1 MNDEELT
8 RDLVVK
14 YINRSCTEDE
24 LRTLFSLLEKNSIS
38 LAEWDAATQKA
49 WNDEPVETLDAD
61 TCGIYRD
68 KAMRLIGKHKKNA
81 GFHKRAVPPRR
92 IAAIAASLAIL
103 ITGGYFVTSGI
114 MENRLEKQLAT
125 YEHVVTAP
133 GQMREVTLPD
143 GTEVTLNVA
152 SSLKYNARYGK
163 EAREVWLDGEAF
175 FDVESDAECP
185 FSIHS
190 GMLDVNV
197 TGTSFNVCAY
207 PDDTRTSVTVKSG
220 KVGVAYGDDDIRMN
234 LHPDEEIV
242 INTDD
247 SSVSRNTVTAKD
259 AMAWMKGSLVFRQNT
274 LPEAIR
280 ILRRYYPCDIELRDS
295 TSRVRL
301 SGTHDNKSL
310 ESVLESI
317 CFSAGLHY
325 TENDGRYIIY

>member
-125 YEHVVTAP
+125 YEHVGTDA

-143 GTEVTLNVA
+143 GTEVILNVA

-163 EAREVWLDGEAF
+163 ETREVWLDGEAY
-175 FDVESDAECP
+175 FDVKSDAGCP

-190 GMLDVNV
+190 GQLDVNV
-197 TGTSFNVCAY
+197 TGTSFNVCSY
-207 PDDTRTSVTVKSG
+207 PDDPRASVTVKSG
-220 KVGVAYGDDDIRMN
+220 RVGVVYGSDDIRMT
-234 LHPDEEIV
+234 LRQDEEIV
-242 INTDD
+242 INTAD
-247 SSVSRNTVTAKD
+247 SSVSRNTVKVNNAL
-259 AMAWMKGSLVFRQNT
+259 AWMSGALVFRQNT
-274 LPEAIR
+274 LEEAIR
-280 ILRRYYPCDIELRDS
+280 ILQRYYPCKIELRDS
-295 TSRVRL
+295 TSRIRL

-317 CFSAGLHY
+317 CFSAGLQY
-325 TENDGRYIIY
+325 TENDGCYIIY

>member
-143 GTEVTLNVA
+143 GTEVILNVA

-163 EAREVWLDGEAF
+163 EVREVWLDGEAF

-207 PDDTRTSVTVKSG
+207 QDDTRTSVTVKSG
-220 KVGVAYGDDDIRMN
+220 KVGVTYGDDDIRMN

-259 AMAWMKGSLVFRQNT
+259 AMAWMKGNLVFRQNT

>member
-125 YEHVVTAP
+125 YEHVGTDA

-163 EAREVWLDGEAF
+163 ETREVWLDGEAF

-207 PDDTRTSVTVKSG
+207 PDDHYTSVLVKSG
-220 KVGVAYGDDDIRMN
+220 KVGVTYGDDDIRMS
-234 LHPDEEIV
+234 LHPDV
-242 INTDD
+242 
-247 SSVSRNTVTAKD
+247 
-259 AMAWMKGSLVFRQNT
+259 
-274 LPEAIR
+274 
-280 ILRRYYPCDIELRDS
+280 
-295 TSRVRL
+295 L
-301 SGTHDNKSL
+301 SMPS
-310 ESVLESI
+310 
-317 CFSAGLHY
+317 
-325 TENDGRYIIY
+325 

>member
-1 MNDEELT
+1 MTDEELT

-14 YINRSCTEDE
+14 YINRSCTRDE
-24 LRTLFSLLEKNSIS
+24 LAAFFDLLEKNSVS
-38 LAEWDAATQKA
+38 LSEWDAATQKA

-114 MENRLEKQLAT
+114 MEERMEKQLAT

-143 GTEVTLNVA
+143 GTEVILNVA

-163 EAREVWLDGEAF
+163 EVREVWLDGEAF

-207 PDDTRTSVTVKSG
+207 PDDVQASVTVKSG
-220 KVGVAYGDDDIRMN
+220 KVGIVYGDDDIRMN
-234 LHPDEEIV
+234 LRPDEEIV

-247 SSVSRNTVTAKD
+247 SYVSRNAVPAKD

>member
-14 YINRSCTEDE
+14 YINRSCTRDE
-24 LRTLFSLLEKNSIS
+24 LAAFFDLLEKNSVS
-38 LAEWDAATQKA
+38 LSEWDAATQKA
-49 WNDEPVETLDAD
+49 WNDEPVETLDD
-61 TCGIYRD
+61 NVYDVYRQE
-68 KAMRLIGKHKKNA
+68 ALQLIGKSGK
-81 GFHKRAVPPRR
+81 GRKRQERTVPFGR
-92 IAAIAASLAIL
+92 IAMIAASIAVTV
-103 ITGGYFVTSGI
+103 TGGYFIVSGI
-114 MENRLEKQLAT
+114 TEERMEKQLAT

-163 EAREVWLDGEAF
+163 ESREVWLDGEAF

-207 PDDTRTSVTVKSG
+207 QDDTRTSVTVKSG
-220 KVGVAYGDDDIRMN
+220 KVGVTYGDDDIRMN

-259 AMAWMKGSLVFRQNT
+259 AMAWMKGNLVFRQNT

>member
-103 ITGGYFVTSGI
+103 ITGGYFIVSGI
-114 MENRLEKQLAT
+114 MEERMEKQLAT

-143 GTEVTLNVA
+143 GTEVILNVA

-163 EAREVWLDGEAF
+163 EVREVWLDGEAF

-207 PDDTRTSVTVKSG
+207 PDDVQASVTVKSG
-220 KVGVAYGDDDIRMN
+220 KVGVVYGDDDIRMN
-234 LHPDEEIV
+234 LRPDEEIV

-247 SSVSRNTVTAKD
+247 SYVSRNAVHAKD
-259 AMAWMKGSLVFRQNT
+259 ALAWIKGCLVFRQNT
-274 LPEAIR
+274 LSEAIR